1 MSPAITITVLLDRPR
16 QIRWTM
22 RAQARNASLARP
34 VSFATLGKRRNSLY
48 ALTAIIWA
56 SLVDKD
62 HEFEAPE
69 DLAEY
74 LQTEAQQLAALKAI
88 GSMIE
93 EAFPEKKSP
102 VNESSSSIGGEPL
115 SKLESE
121 QPQQIIG
128 S

>member
-1 MSPAITITVLLDRPR
+1 MTSQPITVKLDRVR
-16 QIRWTM
+16 AVRWTM

-34 VSFATLGKRRNSLY
+34 VSFATLAKPRNSIY
-48 ALTAIIWA
+48 AMAAILWA

-74 LQTEAQQLAALKAI
+74 LTTEEQQLAAIKAV
-88 GSMIE
+88 SAMVN

-102 VNESSSSIGGEPL
+102 VNESLSSNGEGQL
-115 SKLESE
+115 SKPDSA
-121 QPQQIIG
+121 QAAQTTGI
-128 S
+128 

>member
-1 MSPAITITVLLDRPR
+1 
-16 QIRWTM
+16 M

-34 VSFATLGKRRNSLY
+34 ASFGMLAKRKNSFY
-48 ALTAIIWA
+48 AVLAIIWS

-74 LQTEAQQLAALKAI
+74 FKEDEQQTAAVRAI
-88 GSMIE
+88 SAMIA

-102 VNESSSSIGGEPL
+102 VSESL
-115 SKLESE
+115 SNSGQGPSLKPESE
-121 QPQQIIG
+121 QPAQTIG